1 MSGRCKSCFSKF
13 RETIDERLRKGES
26 PDKLS
31 DWLRG
36 QGEMIAAPSLLRHRK
51 SHIPGMVGETNK
63 TGLFIGENR
72 NPPENTDYDP
82 LNTTFIDLEASLKR
96 IMDENVDSNI
106 FTTVLEARKFTQLLM
121 ERIVQNQLLIVHEL
135 QKQYSDGK
143 SGYPDSQI
151 RGLKSLVEITNTLP
165 TYTDK
170 MILRKL
176 ADNNEEYF
184 VDKIRKNAVETADT
198 NADKYQDWDVLK
210 NDFDITHPYDLINE
224 YAEKLHPI
232 HTDTCNEWQLK
243 MNSYWNEC
251 FLQYMPTTYSSELQ
265 IKRYINHCLDRDHE
279 HVSNEDFEKYRSIFV
294 DRVVAKFE
302 DPDNAVDDEHTLC
315 LLIENV
321 AQELQTIA

>member
-1 MSGRCKSCFSKF
+1 M
-13 RETIDERLRKGES
+13 
-26 PDKLS
+26 
-31 DWLRG
+31 
-36 QGEMIAAPSLLRHRK
+36 
-51 SHIPGMVGETNK
+51 
-63 TGLFIGENR
+63 
-72 NPPENTDYDP
+72 
-82 LNTTFIDLEASLKR
+82 
-96 IMDENVDSNI
+96 
-106 FTTVLEARKFTQLLM
+106 
-121 ERIVQNQLLIVHEL
+121 
-135 QKQYSDGK
+135 
-143 SGYPDSQI
+143 
-151 RGLKSLVEITNTLP
+151 
-165 TYTDK
+165 
-170 MILRKL
+170 
-176 ADNNEEYF
+176 
-184 VDKIRKNAVETADT
+184 
-198 NADKYQDWDVLK
+198 K

-232 HTDTCNEWQLK
+232 HTDTRNEWQLK